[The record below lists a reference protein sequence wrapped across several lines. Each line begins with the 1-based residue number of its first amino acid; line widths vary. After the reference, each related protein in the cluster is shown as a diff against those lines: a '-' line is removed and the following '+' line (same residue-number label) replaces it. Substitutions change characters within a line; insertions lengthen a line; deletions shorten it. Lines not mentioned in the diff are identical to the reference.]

1 MEARQKQ
8 RITSEFVEFDGT
20 RLHLRRV
27 GDIGGGGNGAAPL
40 ILLHGLGGDS
50 TSWTLNQ
57 RALAA
62 GRPVI
67 AVDLPGHGRSDRKV
81 GDGTVPATGALL
93 ARLPDA
99 LGLDRFHLA
108 GLSYGG
114 ALALDLA
121 GRLPARIRSLTCVSA
136 TGLGHAVNIDFILG
150 YLDAETPEAMRPC
163 LELLYHN
170 RRKIN
175 DAMVAYALFG
185 REDPDYRACVRRI
198 TDANFENGGQRF
210 NYRDALERFPFP
222 VHVIWGREDR
232 IVPVAHTEDLPAHV
246 RVEILDGA
254 GHMPNAEKAEAFN
267 ALLLTLIAAAE
278 ASG

>member
-1 MEARQKQ
+1 MEPRQKQ
-8 RITSEFVEFDGT
+8 RIISEIVDVDGT
-20 RLHLRRV
+20 RLHVRRV
-27 GDIGGGGNGAAPL
+27 GEIGGKGAAPL
-40 ILLHGLGGDS
+40 VLLHGLGGDS

-67 AVDLPGHGRSDRKV
+67 AVDLPGHGRSDRAV

-93 ARLPDA
+93 SGLPDA
-99 LGLDRFHLA
+99 LGIDRFHLV

-114 ALALDLA
+114 ALAMDMA
-121 GRLPARIRSLTCVSA
+121 GRLRERILSLTCVSA
-136 TGLGHAVNIDFILG
+136 TGLGHEVNIDFILG

-170 RRKIN
+170 QRKIN

-185 REDPDYRACVRRI
+185 RADPDYRTDVRRI

-210 NYRDALERFPFP
+210 NYRDALEGFPFP
-222 VHVIWGREDR
+222 VHVVWGREDR
-232 IVPVAHTEDLPAHV
+232 IVPVAHTENLPPAV
-246 RVEILDGA
+246 RVEILDDA
-254 GHMPNAEKAEAFN
+254 GHMPNAERAKAFN
-267 ALLLTLIAAAE
+267 TLMLNLIAAVDESA
-278 ASG
+278 

>member
-1 MEARQKQ
+1 MEPRQKQ
-8 RITSEFVEFDGT
+8 RIISEIVDVDGT
-20 RLHLRRV
+20 RLHVRRV
-27 GDIGGGGNGAAPL
+27 GEIGGKGEAPL
-40 ILLHGLGGDS
+40 VLLHGLGGDS

-67 AVDLPGHGRSDRKV
+67 AVDLPGHGRSDRAV

-93 ARLPDA
+93 SGLPDA
-99 LGLDRFHLA
+99 LGIDRFHLV

-114 ALALDLA
+114 ALAMDMA
-121 GRLPARIRSLTCVSA
+121 GRLRERILSLTCVSA
-136 TGLGHAVNIDFILG
+136 TGLGHEVNIDFILG

-170 RRKIN
+170 QRKIN

-185 REDPDYRACVRRI
+185 RADPDYRTDVRRI

-210 NYRDALERFPFP
+210 NYRDALEGFPFP
-222 VHVIWGREDR
+222 VHVVWGREDR
-232 IVPVAHTEDLPAHV
+232 IVPVAHTENLPLAVH
-246 RVEILDGA
+246 VEILDDA

-267 ALLLTLIAAAE
+267 TLMLNLIAAVDETA
-278 ASG
+278 